1 MYIRASRRETQGMP
15 PTAWSASPVEH
26 PTPLGPLTLRIA
38 KRDELVPLRHAV
50 LRTGLPSFDAHF
62 PGDELPTTLHL
73 GAFTSSNQAVC
84 CATYVLQPFSSHHP
98 GITKDQTTLAA
109 RRFEVTDYESADA
122 HRLRGMAT
130 DADYRGAGVG
140 QALLRFSEQLLR
152 SHSDL
157 RLLWCDARLP
167 AIRFY
172 ENLGWRVV
180 SDRYFVPT
188 AGPHHRMLK
197 PL

>member
-1 MYIRASRRETQGMP
+1 MSVP
-15 PTAWSASPVEH
+15 VWSASPVEH
-26 PTPLGPLTLRIA
+26 PTSLGALTIRIA
-38 KRDELVPLRHAV
+38 RRDELVPLRHTV
-50 LRTGLPSFDAHF
+50 LRTGLPVFDAYF

-73 GAFTSSNQAVC
+73 GAFTASAQVVC
-84 CATYVLQPFSSHHP
+84 CGTYVVQPFSSVHP
-98 GITKDQTTLAA
+98 GVTKEQAKYAA
-109 RRFEVTDYESADA
+109 GRYEVTELEDRPA

-130 DADYRGAGVG
+130 DADYRGTGVG
-140 QALLRFSEQLLR
+140 QALLAFSERLIR
-152 SHSDL
+152 SQSEQ

-172 ENLGWRVV
+172 EKLGWRVV

-197 PL
+197 LL